1 MKKKSA
7 SKKKGK
13 KSAKGKKKSSKDGDD
28 KAEGLENV
36 DPSTL
41 ISGDPASS
49 GSQKGKKKGKKKK
62 LSKSEKATEK
72 LEKQV
77 EKIKADVPYFDRLIN
92 TMHQW
97 LVANA
102 ETAVELFRQIDSD
115 GEGLLS
121 FDEFKSGMFDM
132 NAPVTKIELHLLCK
146 LLDDED
152 TGEIDYTELENGLQ
166 NVRQS
171 RELDRQIARN
181 DRQLLLTERKFLP
194 CPCCKMSRVEPWNE
208 PIPRYILLELR
219 LVTFDM
225 YKDYPGHLELLVH
238 SHVPVCGIIQMIV
251 EETDISST
259 KLAVFRDRSR
269 SPESVLLPGVTLEDC
284 GFLGD
289 SYHSPE
295 DVTLFYDYTVEFTD
309 CPILMC
315 DHYFGQNIN

>member
-13 KSAKGKKKSSKDGDD
+13 KSAKGKKRSSKENDD
-28 KAEGLENV
+28 KADGLDNA

-41 ISGDPASS
+41 ISGDPASP
-49 GSQKGKKKGKKKK
+49 GGKKGKKKGKKKK

-77 EKIKADVPYFDRLIN
+77 EKLKADGYYYDRFIN
-92 TMHQW
+92 RMHQW
-97 LVANA
+97 LLDNA
-102 ETAVELFRQIDSD
+102 DTAVEMFRQVDSD
-115 GEGLLS
+115 GEGLLP
-121 FDEFKSGMFDM
+121 FDDFKSGMFDL

-181 DRQLLLTERKFLP
+181 ERQLILTERKFIPSP
-194 CPCCKMSRVEPWNE
+194 CSKMCRFEPWIE
-208 PIPRYILLELR
+208 PLPRYILLELR

-238 SHVPVCGIIQMIV
+238 SHVPVCGIIQMII
-251 EETDISST
+251 EETDISSS

-269 SPESVLLPGVTLEDC
+269 SPESVLSPDMTLEDC
-284 GFLGD
+284 GFPGD

-295 DVTLFYDYTVEFTD
+295 EVTLFYDYTVEFTD

-315 DHYFGQNIN
+315 DHYFGESIN